1 VTPSLFKG
9 DLHVHTCL
17 SPCGDIGMSPRAI
30 VERALEKKLDF
41 LAISDHNSMENV
53 KGVLDAA
60 EQTPLTVFPA
70 MEIASREEVHILSVF
85 PSLTVAENV
94 QQYVYESLADASDD
108 SYIEDQIIANGA
120 DEVEGFC
127 KKLLI
132 AATTLSVKKIV
143 AMVHE
148 VGGLAIAAHIDR
160 QAFGIIGQ
168 LGFIPPRVT
177 FDALEISWRERLKD
191 APKRYPDQQGYT
203 FITNSDAHYI
213 HELGRCCTQYRMPA
227 PAFRYLSAAL
237 AGKDGC
243 GVEGACP

>member
-1 VTPSLFKG
+1 MIPSLFKG

-53 KGVLDAA
+53 KGVMDAA
-60 EQTPLTVFPA
+60 EHTALTVFPA
-70 MEIASREEVHILSVF
+70 MEIASREEVHILSIF
-85 PSLTVAENV
+85 PSLSVAESV
-94 QQYVYESLADASDD
+94 QQLVYESLADSSDD
-108 SYIEDQIIANGA
+108 AYIEDQIIANGA

-132 AATTLSVKKIV
+132 AATTLSIKKVV

-148 VGGLAIAAHIDR
+148 AGGLAVAAHIDR
-160 QAFGIIGQ
+160 QAFGILGQ
-168 LGFIPPRVT
+168 LGFIPPGVQ
-177 FDALEISWRERLKD
+177 FDALEISWREPLNG
-191 APKRYPDQQGYT
+191 AAERYPDHQGYT

-213 HELGRCCTQYRMPA
+213 QELGRCCTQYRMPA
-227 PAFRYLSAAL
+227 LTFCHLAAAL
-237 AGKDGC
+237 AGKNGC
-243 GVEGACP
+243 SVEGACP